1 MPKVSQQHL
10 DARRAEILEGA
21 RRAFSKYGYEGATVA
36 RLEEEIGL
44 SRGAIF
50 HYFDSK
56 LDLFVELAY
65 ADNLRYV
72 GVLTEH
78 GLEAVLRAIASA
90 DRDWLNV
97 LIETEV
103 RLRHDTDLERRM
115 ADFEERAEQQQK
127 APLLASLEHAQEE
140 GRLRTDVELA
150 DVLDFMTI
158 LLNGLALRIAGGEPI
173 SIDSFVDLVTD
184 ALRPRDQE
192 LASSS

>member
-1 MPKVSQQHL
+1 MPKVSQEHL

-21 RRAFSKYGYEGATVA
+21 RRAFAKNGYGGATVA

-65 ADNLRYV
+65 ADNVRYV
-72 GVLTEH
+72 DMLIEH
-78 GLEAVLRAIASA
+78 GVEAVLREIASA

-103 RLRHDTDLERRM
+103 RLWHDPELERRM
-115 ADFEERAEQQQK
+115 AGMEQRAQQEQQG
-127 APLLASLEHAQEE
+127 PLLASFERAQAE
-140 GRLRTDVELA
+140 GRLRTDVDLA
-150 DVLDFMTI
+150 DVVDFSTI
-158 LLNGLALRIAGGEPI
+158 VINGLALRVAGGDPM
-173 SIDSFVDLVTD
+173 SIDSFVRLVND
-184 ALRPRDQE
+184 ALRPRDE
-192 LASSS
+192 G